1 MCGAN
6 AHLTLSLARPWEQA
20 QLAPPAFCPA
30 APGALLCNCGG
41 SAAPRAAASPARPP
55 SRRAAE
61 GDAVLAAP
69 VGRRRSPGLGA
80 VAAAAGLPGGLRR
93 RNGHFCQFFCGA
105 VGEARSLGECRGE
118 CGTEVAAS
126 SERPARPESAPRS
139 RDRRRLPV
147 LCPAWATGRNG
158 VWSLGRGAAATA
170 ASTAM
175 AVETRPELVG
185 KRFLCVAVGDE
196 ARPERGESGRCRRS
210 WRAGVIRAVSHR
222 DSRHPDL
229 AVRERAPVSG
239 SRTVRTTSAPCSA

>member
-1 MCGAN
+1 MQLRWLRRPSCGR
-6 AHLTLSLARPWEQA
+6 LP
-20 QLAPPAFCPA
+20 
-30 APGALLCNCGG
+30 
-41 SAAPRAAASPARPP
+41 RPP